1 MLRTSLRVLAALV
14 TAAVVLVAVVT
25 VVRDGWDGQDGRD
38 ADGPGQRRAAAEGRP
53 RVAPKLPGEVLTTI
67 GVVSYNALRHLP
79 LERARRDWD
88 RLTGRDDVD
97 LIGWQE
103 SKSPAFRR
111 LYPRYRARG
120 WETWHW
126 PDPDGPISLAVSW
139 RTATFEL
146 LDVSFRRMHRGG
158 YPRETTDPFPAR
170 WVVTAQLRHRAT
182 GRTVTLLNTHVNQHI
197 ETGERFERN
206 LNAKR
211 AKKHLATLARMWD
224 TAPGSVVLG
233 TGDYNFDFADDSR
246 AKPAGG
252 ITRAFRGHATS
263 TYQALGLDGLRPT
276 RKTRWIDYVFV
287 ADRSLRR
294 AGAGARRGSG
304 TAQIARHR
312 VLGGYASDHAP
323 LLARIRVYR

>member
-1 MLRTSLRVLAALV
+1 MLRVALRVLAALV
-14 TAAVVLVAVVT
+14 AAVVVTVAVV
-25 VVRDGWDGQDGRD
+25 VALGRDGTD
-38 ADGPGQRRAAAEGRP
+38 PGGGTPRPAVEEGRP
-53 RVAPKLPGEVLTTI
+53 RVAPRLPGEVLTTI

-103 SKSPAFRR
+103 SKSPAFRQ
-111 LYPRYRARG
+111 LYPQYRARG

-197 ETGERFERN
+197 ETGQRFERN
-206 LNAKR
+206 LNAER
-211 AKKHLATLARMWD
+211 AKQHLAKLARMWD

-252 ITRAFRGHATS
+252 ITRTFRGHATS
-263 TYQALGLDGLRPT
+263 TYQLLGLDGLRPT
-276 RKTRWIDYVFV
+276 RETRWIDYVFV

-294 AGAGARRGSG
+294 AAAGARGGSG
-304 TAQIARHR
+304 TAQVARHR
-312 VLGGYASDHAP
+312 VLDGYASDHAP